1 MRSSMVSLFSP
12 IIGMVSAARTPAMVA
27 MNRLQVTRTWPFVLV
42 AVILWAC
49 VLHSGIHATI
59 AGVLAALTIP
69 MIGENND
76 TMLERMEHTLA
87 PWNAYA
93 VVPIFGFANAG
104 VALPAGGFAA
114 VLAPLPL
121 AVGAG
126 LVIGKQLGIL
136 ACIYAATLVGFARR
150 PANAS
155 WPQVWGVSA
164 LCGIG
169 FTMSLFIG
177 ELAFPGTG
185 EAARLLRDEAKI
197 GILAGSIVSALAG
210 YAILRLSTPNPRG
223 ESLVEHTAR
232 A

>member
-1 MRSSMVSLFSP
+1 
-12 IIGMVSAARTPAMVA
+12 
-27 MNRLQVTRTWPFVLV
+27 
-42 AVILWAC
+42 
-49 VLHSGIHATI
+49 
-59 AGVLAALTIP
+59 
-69 MIGENND
+69 
-76 TMLERMEHTLA
+76 
-87 PWNAYA
+87 
-93 VVPIFGFANAG
+93 
-104 VALPAGGFAA
+104 
-114 VLAPLPL
+114 
-121 AVGAG
+121 
-126 LVIGKQLGIL
+126 
-136 ACIYAATLVGFARR
+136 
-150 PANAS
+150 
-155 WPQVWGVSA
+155 VSA